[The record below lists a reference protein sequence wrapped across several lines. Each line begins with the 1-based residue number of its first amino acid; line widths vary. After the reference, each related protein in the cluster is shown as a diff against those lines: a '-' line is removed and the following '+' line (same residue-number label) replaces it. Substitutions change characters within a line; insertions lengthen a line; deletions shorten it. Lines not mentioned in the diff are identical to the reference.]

1 MSTAANN
8 LRGGSGARETIKC
21 EGDQEETENCMGNVL
36 IDTLLR
42 NQLSAC
48 VF

>member
-8 LRGGSGARETIKC
+8 LRGGCGARETIKC
-21 EGDQEETENCMGNVL
+21 EGDQEETENCMCNVL
-36 IDTLLR
+36 IDTLLS
-42 NQLSAC
+42 NQLSVC